1 MTVLSAKNKASLRAV
16 LLLLLALGGPWCAL
30 HHVQPTI
37 LQPNPNQP
45 NNTLTNPMAILV
57 LVELKRDKFDKE
69 VELSDRRQVRSHS
82 CTLSVHPPPNFD
94 PVT

>member
-1 MTVLSAKNKASLRAV
+1 MSN
-16 LLLLLALGGPWCAL
+16 
-30 HHVQPTI
+30 HHP
-37 LQPNPNQP
+37 QPNPSQP

-82 CTLSVHPPPNFD
+82 CTLSTIHPPPNFD